1 MKLLV
6 VEDEALLRHH
16 LFTRLTDSGHVVEAV
31 ANAEEA
37 LYQTGQFNHDLAII
51 DLGLPGMGGLDL
63 IRQLRTQAKTFPI
76 LILTARGNWQDKVEG
91 LAAGADDYVVK
102 PFQFEELEARLNALL
117 RRSSGFTQ
125 STIVA
130 GPLLLDLNRKQA
142 SLDAEPLALTAYE
155 YRILEYLMRHHQ
167 QVVPKD
173 RLMEQLYPDDD
184 ERDPNVRCWSAAC
197 VASLKVRAGS
207 NRSKPCAVSATCSMS
222 AALDSFSSR
231 SFDAR
236 RHHVGGVVHARL
248 AAGHARRVQPGI
260 AGLDRAAPGLGCDH
274 ADLGG
279 TYRERSPGDAGAVA

>member
-16 LFTRLTDSGHVVEAV
+16 LYSRLGEQGHVVDAV
-31 ANAEEA
+31 ANAEDA
-37 LYQTGQFNHDLAII
+37 LYQADQYSHDLAVV

-63 IRQLRTQAKTFPI
+63 IRQLRSQGKSFPI

-125 STIVA
+125 SRICA

-142 SLDAEPLALTAYE
+142 TLDDQSLQLTAFE

-167 QVVPKD
+167 QVVPKE
-173 RLMEQLYPDDD
+173 RLIEQLYPDDE
-184 ERDPNVRCWSAAC
+184 ERDPNVIEVLVGRLRRKLEADSGFKPIETVRGQGYLFTERC
-197 VASLKVRAGS
+197 R
-207 NRSKPCAVSATCSMS
+207 
-222 AALDSFSSR
+222 
-231 SFDAR
+231 
-236 RHHVGGVVHARL
+236 
-248 AAGHARRVQPGI
+248 
-260 AGLDRAAPGLGCDH
+260 
-274 ADLGG
+274 
-279 TYRERSPGDAGAVA
+279 